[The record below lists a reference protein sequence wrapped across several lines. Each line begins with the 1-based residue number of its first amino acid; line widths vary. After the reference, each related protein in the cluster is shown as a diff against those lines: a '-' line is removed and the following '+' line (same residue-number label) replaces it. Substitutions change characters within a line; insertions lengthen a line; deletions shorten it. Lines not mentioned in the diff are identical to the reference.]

1 MSSDSKHA
9 PKTSDKLGP
18 KIYTKKGD
26 QGQTWLVD
34 GRECSKASLRV
45 ESYGAVDELNSTL
58 GLVLHSL
65 RAGKN
70 ESLKDLATQIESIQN
85 QLFTLGSHLACEKAE
100 TRKMLPEFFESWITD
115 LEQTIDQMTAA
126 LPQLKDFILPGGSE
140 CASFLHLSRTVCRR
154 AERGVV
160 ALIENGHHEEENH
173 RALRYLNR
181 LSDHLFVAARFANQA
196 LQVRDQIWKK
206 LSV

>member
-1 MSSDSKHA
+1 M
-9 PKTSDKLGP
+9 GP

-26 QGQTWLVD
+26 QGQTRLVD

-65 RAGKN
+65 RASKN
-70 ESLKDLATQIESIQN
+70 ESLSPLATEIESIQN
-85 QLFTLGSHLACEKAE
+85 QLFTLGSHLACEKVE
-100 TRKMLPEFFESWITD
+100 TRKMLPGFSESWITD
-115 LEQTIDQMTAA
+115 LEQTIDQMTAT
-126 LPQLKDFILPGGSE
+126 LPELKEFILPGGSE
-140 CASFLHLSRTVCRR
+140 SASFLHLSRTVCRR

-160 ALIENGHHEEENH
+160 ALIENGHQEEENH

-196 LQVRDQIWKK
+196 LQVRDQVWKK
-206 LSV
+206 GSV